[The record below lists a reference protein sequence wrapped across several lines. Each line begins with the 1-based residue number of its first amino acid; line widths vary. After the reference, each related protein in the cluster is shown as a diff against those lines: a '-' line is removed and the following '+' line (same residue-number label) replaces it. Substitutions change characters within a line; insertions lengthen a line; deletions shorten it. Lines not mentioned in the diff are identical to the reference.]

1 MKSTAPVNPEKLLLE
16 FFNSE
21 NIPLEAGGCVFAVCF
36 SGGED
41 STALLSLMHRLSLR
55 YRFLL
60 KAVHIRHNIRNAEE
74 SRADEE
80 FVRRFCGEREIELR
94 CESLPPGLLR
104 RMIRECGRSPEE
116 AARAERYRIFSEL
129 KEEGFADWF
138 LTAHHADDNRET
150 VVQRVFEG
158 AGLLGL
164 KGIPRRNGFFLRP
177 LLTVSKQT
185 LTGWLSENHLTGIFD
200 STNGNL
206 SIPRNRFRQKAA
218 PFLDKEFPGWKK
230 GIDRLIE
237 KANAAVQAL
246 PSLSETVTE
255 RDGNGSVFIR
265 RGQWDSLPKRER
277 YEAVREALQC
287 VLTGRD
293 RERISFDFIRET
305 ADCFR
310 GEKFYRGVR
319 VKCDSDR
326 ILFSPP
332 ASSVLRCA
340 FCFDVSEPGRYR
352 FPGGVVTVQKEP
364 FRDEG
369 ADFSLSEDEAAP
381 PLFLRS
387 FRFGDGGCAGKTET
401 GKTERFPAA
410 VLCDRTGVKAVFPV
424 VKRSTKNPADLE
436 KNRFFNYY
444 MEIRTEHGR

>member
-158 AGLLGL
+158 AGLLPVLALHPDLAARHGGEGGAVVELRLVYDALEPPRGPL
-164 KGIPRRNGFFLRP
+164 KVP
-177 LLTVSKQT
+177 
-185 LTGWLSENHLTGIFD
+185 E
-200 STNGNL
+200 
-206 SIPRNRFRQKAA
+206 
-218 PFLDKEFPGWKK
+218 
-230 GIDRLIE
+230 
-237 KANAAVQAL
+237 
-246 PSLSETVTE
+246 
-255 RDGNGSVFIR
+255 
-265 RGQWDSLPKRER
+265 
-277 YEAVREALQC
+277 
-287 VLTGRD
+287 
-293 RERISFDFIRET
+293 
-305 ADCFR
+305 
-310 GEKFYRGVR
+310 
-319 VKCDSDR
+319 
-326 ILFSPP
+326 
-332 ASSVLRCA
+332 
-340 FCFDVSEPGRYR
+340 
-352 FPGGVVTVQKEP
+352 
-364 FRDEG
+364 
-369 ADFSLSEDEAAP
+369 
-381 PLFLRS
+381 
-387 FRFGDGGCAGKTET
+387 
-401 GKTERFPAA
+401 
-410 VLCDRTGVKAVFPV
+410 
-424 VKRSTKNPADLE
+424 
-436 KNRFFNYY
+436 
-444 MEIRTEHGR
+444 